1 MPSRTRHQGGQ
12 FAPLGSSHG
21 HGYGNP
27 ATEEEN
33 EDGGIRVDPT
43 WAKKSHRQRRFTY
56 TTRPE
61 LHEAEQEAMYEA
73 QNWTREDVE
82 IEGLSQE
89 LEQKLWDMD
98 EGVKAYAEQKEREAY
113 LKSRFDENGKPI
125 PELDAE
131 GNEIPFDEDMYYEY
145 EATFGYPPG
154 GGLNAMPSGERGG
167 RGPGGG
173 FYRSGKGLPTIN
185 LDPSKIKIMSGWL
198 HKKGSGESVV
208 GRRNWKRRYF
218 VIDEAQPTR
227 LYYYKSKTSRQ
238 PQGIVRIDGTATN
251 PIDQTEQKIH
261 SNKNVKSQFMF
272 HVQHPSRRTFQVY
285 ADDEQS
291 MAAWILTLRYIS
303 EEHARVAREHEKL
316 ARQNLRSREDAV
328 NNEMDAEA
336 KDEAQNMTARGE
348 GLFDARA
355 GADATFVIQANDQ
368 YGNPDPDMIGLP
380 FSATLESDKHHFDLN
395 VVDLNNG
402 TYAVTYAAT
411 EQGEYTLSVM
421 LRGCDIYGSPF
432 HPVVAAP
439 ATTAYACVAAGA
451 GLKCAVHSAVNTF
464 TIQARSMFDRPTGST
479 DDKFIVAVSRPGV
492 LVEGSPRSNGDGTYT
507 VSYLVRMSP
516 DDMTRDDIGIEIDVR
531 LEGGAESV
539 LQSPSRLDPQ
549 REMER
554 RKYFGP
560 PHIKGSPFVVRIT
573 PALTSEALIAAQD
586 AVDLRQNAKTSAA
599 PSSSLVRAA
608 QSLAQSPPSAP
619 VNTAATYGERERQ
632 MELQLQQYQ
641 QHGAMSQSFQQQ
653 QQQSLAATTTT
664 STVMQGG
671 TGEMVMTSAPAAIA
685 HEQWAASPSLQAQ
698 PITTGW
704 APQGREAGAVV
715 ESLRDRE
722 RQIQREREE
731 LLRMKAALAGPSS
744 MSSPV
749 RSAAA
754 APVPFLS
761 TSAVGSRSS
770 PSSRASKPASDD
782 ASVVESTFGAE
793 SAAMFARYDSILRQ
807 VYSHFDS
814 NGVSSLSM
822 PDLVRMAR
830 DYDITPTFISRKEIR
845 DAYESA
851 LGGKRGGLS
860 YGRFLCA
867 LGHVASISLSKP
879 MFTHLYKSHSS
890 KVNVLLTMWG
900 VGDSSKLSEIRNR

>member
-1 MPSRTRHQGGQ
+1 
-12 FAPLGSSHG
+12 
-21 HGYGNP
+21 
-27 ATEEEN
+27 
-33 EDGGIRVDPT
+33 
-43 WAKKSHRQRRFTY
+43 
-56 TTRPE
+56 
-61 LHEAEQEAMYEA
+61 
-73 QNWTREDVE
+73 
-82 IEGLSQE
+82 
-89 LEQKLWDMD
+89 
-98 EGVKAYAEQKEREAY
+98 
-113 LKSRFDENGKPI
+113 
-125 PELDAE
+125 
-131 GNEIPFDEDMYYEY
+131 
-145 EATFGYPPG
+145 
-154 GGLNAMPSGERGG
+154 
-167 RGPGGG
+167 
-173 FYRSGKGLPTIN
+173 
-185 LDPSKIKIMSGWL
+185 
-198 HKKGSGESVV
+198 
-208 GRRNWKRRYF
+208 
-218 VIDEAQPTR
+218 
-227 LYYYKSKTSRQ
+227 
-238 PQGIVRIDGTATN
+238 
-251 PIDQTEQKIH
+251 
-261 SNKNVKSQFMF
+261 
-272 HVQHPSRRTFQVY
+272 
-285 ADDEQS
+285 
-291 MAAWILTLRYIS
+291 
-303 EEHARVAREHEKL
+303 
-316 ARQNLRSREDAV
+316 
-328 NNEMDAEA
+328 
-336 KDEAQNMTARGE
+336 
-348 GLFDARA
+348 
-355 GADATFVIQANDQ
+355 
-368 YGNPDPDMIGLP
+368 
-380 FSATLESDKHHFDLN
+380 
-395 VVDLNNG
+395 
-402 TYAVTYAAT
+402 
-411 EQGEYTLSVM
+411 
-421 LRGCDIYGSPF
+421 
-432 HPVVAAP
+432 
-439 ATTAYACVAAGA
+439 
-451 GLKCAVHSAVNTF
+451 
-464 TIQARSMFDRPTGST
+464 
-479 DDKFIVAVSRPGV
+479 
-492 LVEGSPRSNGDGTYT
+492 
-507 VSYLVRMSP
+507 
-516 DDMTRDDIGIEIDVR
+516 
-531 LEGGAESV
+531 
-539 LQSPSRLDPQ
+539 
-549 REMER
+549 
-554 RKYFGP
+554 
-560 PHIKGSPFVVRIT
+560 
-573 PALTSEALIAAQD
+573 
-586 AVDLRQNAKTSAA
+586 
-599 PSSSLVRAA
+599 
-608 QSLAQSPPSAP
+608 
-619 VNTAATYGERERQ
+619 

-671 TGEMVMTSAPAAIA
+671 TGEMMMTSAPAAIA